1 MTASSLWH
9 SLLSA
14 CNMRQSAMKDNVS
27 AGQATCKRSSEESQS
42 TRPAESLWRCASN
55 DCQCIL
61 LDLGTGTVIELLRSS
76 TGWFQCRD
84 CTWQMHT
91 LYPDGSVD
99 CPRVQVFDAEHLIT
113 QIRNDAE
120 SLKDGGKVHSA
131 AFGPWR
137 ISRSNHGHIVVTHK
151 RERDQIL
158 VLMSSGFTFV
168 SSEGHAV
175 LVDENGLNK
184 LSFHEA
190 QALRAFDRL

>member
-1 MTASSLWH
+1 
-9 SLLSA
+9 
-14 CNMRQSAMKDNVS
+14 MREHLALARFQFFVV
-27 AGQATCKRSSEESQS
+27 
-42 TRPAESLWRCASN
+42 
-55 DCQCIL
+55 
-61 LDLGTGTVIELLRSS
+61 LGTIRVSCKADNLCTHPEICGAVQTVTSK
-76 TGWFQCRD
+76 GWFQCRD